1 MQKLWLKSPPMTK
14 SNNTAKTSA
23 GIKRRSMHSSY
34 KCVYCN
40 KDFAKEKTLAVH
52 ICEQKRRH
60 LSKEEKHVQA
70 GLLTYQRF
78 YEITQKAKSPK
89 TFDEFSTSPYYTA
102 FVKFGSFLIN
112 TAPIYP
118 EKFIDF
124 VIKSGVKLDHWCRD
138 ELYDQYVT
146 EMIKI
151 EPADGAIQRSIK
163 TMMDW
168 ADKNQAQWEHYFAYV
183 NLNRATHDIKEGLV
197 SPWLVLN
204 SKSGKEMLKRMNDEQ
219 LEIIGTI
226 IDPQFWM
233 RRFKALPADVELV
246 KDIIREARIQ

>member
-1 MQKLWLKSPPMTK
+1 MEL
-14 SNNTAKTSA
+14 N
-23 GIKRRSMHSSY
+23 Y
-34 KCVYCN
+34 KCEYCS
-40 KDFAKEKTLAVH
+40 KLFAKEKTLAVH
-52 ICEQKRRH
+52 VCEQKRRH
-60 LSKEEKHVQA
+60 LSKDEKHVQA

-78 YEITQKAKSPK
+78 YEITQKGKSQK
-89 TFDEFSTSPYYTA
+89 SFDDFASSPYYTA
-102 FVKFGSFLIN
+102 FVKFGSFMIN

-118 EKFIDF
+118 ERFIDF

-138 ELYDQYVT
+138 ELYDTYIS
-146 EMIKI
+146 ELIKI

-168 ADKNQAQWEHYFAYV
+168 ADKNTAAWEHYFQYV

-204 SKSGKEMLKRMNDEQ
+204 TKSGKEMLQRMNDEQ
-219 LEIIGTI
+219 LEIIGEI

-233 RRFKALPADVELV
+233 RRFKSLPADVELV
-246 KDIIREARIQ
+246 KDIVKEAKIL